1 MSGAPIV
8 VTCYRNGIDSHGTW
22 VTDATAMTRVRA
34 LAAEGGKALVAD
46 VIWYEREP
54 WTMAVTSAWP
64 AVDSF
69 DVALALDTD
78 HTPPGG
84 ETVAR
89 KKPQKKLR
97 GR

>member
-22 VTDATAMTRVRA
+22 ITDATALARVRA
-34 LAAEGGKALVAD
+34 LAAEGGEALVGD

-54 WTMAVTSAWP
+54 WTKAVTSAWP

-69 DVALALDTD
+69 NVSLALDTD
-78 HTPPGG
+78 RAPPDAAPA
-84 ETVAR
+84 AR
-89 KKPQKKLR
+89 REPREKRR

>member
-8 VTCYRNGIDSHGTW
+8 VTCYRNGIDSYGTW
-22 VTDATAMTRVRA
+22 VTDATAMRRVRE
-34 LAAEGGKALVAD
+34 LAAEGGAALVGD

-54 WTMAVTSAWP
+54 WTKSVTSAWP

-69 DVALALDTD
+69 DVSLALDTD
-78 HTPPGG
+78 RATPGA
-84 ETVAR
+84 ETAAR
-89 KKPQKKLR
+89 KKPRKKPR